1 MGKRPC
7 STSVRFSR
15 GAAAVSVIVSQCAYA
30 ARQTALTER
39 SMTRCR
45 GATSS
50 RRDRQIRLGVVS
62 QLCGGPIAV
71 TELRH
76 DRVGKHDVSWPGR
89 VVEDAECMPQLMRYR
104 QIHTLVQ

>member
-15 GAAAVSVIVSQCAYA
+15 GAAAISVIVSQCAYA

-39 SMTRCR
+39 SMTGCR
-45 GATSS
+45 GATSL

-62 QLCGGPIAV
+62 QLCGGPIAG
-71 TELRH
+71 TELSH
-76 DRVGKHDVSWPGR
+76 GWVGKHDVSWARR
-89 VVEDAECMPQLMRYR
+89 VVEDAECMPQIMRHR
-104 QIHTLVQ
+104 QIH